1 VFSPEELNG
10 YFEELKGDFPIFSHD
25 PSLVYLDS
33 AATTQKPSSVLASV
47 RDFYERNNSNVHR
60 GVYPLAEAATEL
72 YESSRRRL
80 SNFVSCKP
88 GELVFTKSSTEGL
101 NILASSLSA
110 SGDYDTFI
118 VPIFEHHSNFV
129 PWQYHARRNGLRFI
143 PLPVRQN
150 SLDMSLVHEAIRQM
164 DGRFV
169 FSLAGLVNST
179 GYRPS
184 FEEIGSLVHSAG
196 GIMVL
201 DGAQLIPHEKFSFS
215 ESNVDFL
222 VFSGHKMLA
231 ETGVGCLVG
240 REKLL
245 GKLNPF
251 VFGGQMIDMVGKE
264 ETTFAEGVAKFEG
277 GTQNISGAVSMMA
290 AVEYLENAGMERVSA
305 HVSNLIAR
313 AREKIGAIGGYRI
326 HSPESSRAVITF
338 THSRVH
344 SHDIAEFMGRKMNV
358 ALRSGHHCSQL
369 QMKELGIVSACRASF
384 YLYNTF
390 EDVDRLADSLEKAGR
405 WFDEFR

>member
-1 VFSPEELNG
+1 MFSPEELNG
-10 YFEELKGDFPIFSHD
+10 YFEGLKRDFPIFSHD

-33 AATTQKPSSVLASV
+33 AATTQKPSSVLAAI

-80 SNFVSCKP
+80 SGFVGCRP
-88 GELVFTKSSTEGL
+88 CELVFTKGSTEGL
-101 NILASSLSA
+101 NVLASSLSIC
-110 SGDYDTFI
+110 GDYDTFI
-118 VPIFEHHSNFV
+118 VPVFEHHSNFV
-129 PWQYHARRNGLRFI
+129 PWQYHARKNGLRFI
-143 PLPVRQN
+143 PLPVSQN
-150 SLDMSLVHEAIRQM
+150 SLVMSLVKETLQRM
-164 DGRFV
+164 NGRFV

-179 GYRPS
+179 GYRPP
-184 FEEIGSLVHSAG
+184 FEEIGSLVHSVG

-222 VFSGHKMLA
+222 VFSGHKMLS
-231 ETGVGCLVG
+231 ETGIGCLVG

-245 GKLNPF
+245 GELNPF
-251 VFGGQMIDMVGKE
+251 VFGGQMIDLVGKE
-264 ETTFAEGVAKFEG
+264 ETIFSEGVAKLEG
-277 GTQNISGAVSMMA
+277 GTQNISGAVSMLA
-290 AVEYLENAGMERVSA
+290 AVEYLENAGMERIST
-305 HVSNLIAR
+305 HVSNLTSR
-313 AREKIGAIGGYRI
+313 AREKIRAIGGYII

-344 SHDIAEFMGRKMNV
+344 SHDIAEFLGRKMNV

-369 QMKELGIVSACRASF
+369 QMKELGIISACRASF

-390 EDVDRLADSLEKAGR
+390 EDVDRLANSLEEAGR